1 MILKHFELS
10 NINNIKSNCYLFYG
24 ENEGLKTEA
33 INIIKKSGFTKNFY
47 RYEESE
53 ILNNYDNFL
62 NEVTNKSFFEQ
73 DKLIIISRVSE
84 KIYTLIDEIK
94 NAEIDDVK
102 IIINSGKLDKK
113 SKLRQNF
120 EKQKDLVCIAFY
132 EDDNKTLANLAYKFF
147 QDKKI
152 SISREITNLLV
163 ERCRGDRN
171 NLKNELYKIEL
182 FLKDKKNITQDQL
195 LSLTNLAVN
204 YSFSEL
210 VDACLSKNINK
221 TVRIITE
228 NNFSSEDCV
237 SIVRTFLAKSKRLLI
252 LKKMNNENNNLEK
265 NISDFKPP
273 IFWKDKDIIR
283 QQFKHWNLENIE
295 NLIFFINDIELILKK
310 NNINSVYL
318 LNDFILSQVKVSN

>member
-1 MILKHFELS
+1 MILKHYQLS
-10 NINNIKSNCYLFYG
+10 NINNIKSNYYLFYG

-33 INIIKKSGFTKNFY
+33 INIIKKSGFTKNVY
-47 RYEESE
+47 RYDESE

-73 DKLIIISRVSE
+73 NKLIIISRVSE

-120 EKQKDLVCIAFY
+120 EKQKDLICIAFY

-152 SISREITNLLV
+152 SISREIINLLV

-182 FLKDKKNITQDQL
+182 FLKDKRNITQDQL
-195 LSLTNLAVN
+195 LSLTNLAEN

-221 TVRIITE
+221 TVRIINE

-283 QQFKHWNLENIE
+283 QQFKHWNLESIE

-310 NNINSVYL
+310 NNINSVNL

>member
-1 MILKHFELS
+1 MILKHYQLS
-10 NINNIKSNCYLFYG
+10 NINNIKSNYYLFYG

-33 INIIKKSGFTKNFY
+33 INIIKKSGFTKNVY
-47 RYEESE
+47 RYDESE

-62 NEVTNKSFFEQ
+62 NEITNKSFFEEN
-73 DKLIIISRVSE
+73 KLIIISRVSE
-84 KIYTLIDEIK
+84 KIYTLIDEIR
-94 NAEIDDVK
+94 NAEIEDVK
-102 IIINSGKLDKK
+102 IIMNSGKLDKK

-171 NLKNELYKIEL
+171 NLKNELSKIEL
-182 FLKDKKNITQDQL
+182 FLKDKKNITQEQL
-195 LSLTNLAVN
+195 LNLTNLAEN

-210 VDACLSKNINK
+210 VDACLSKNVNK
-221 TVRIITE
+221 TVRIINE

-237 SIVRTFLAKSKRLLI
+237 SIVRIFLAKSKRLLL
-252 LKKMNNENNNLEK
+252 LKQMNNENNNLEK

-273 IFWKDKDIIR
+273 IFWKDKEIVR
-283 QQFKHWNLENIE
+283 QQFKHWSLESIE

-310 NNINSVYL
+310 NNINSVNL

>member
-1 MILKHFELS
+1 MILKHFQLS
-10 NINNIKSNCYLFYG
+10 NINKIKSNCYLFYG
-24 ENEGLKTEA
+24 ENEGLKSEA
-33 INIIKKSGFTKNFY
+33 IDIIKKSGFTKNFY

-62 NEVTNKSFFEQ
+62 NEITNKSFFEQ
-73 DKLIIISRVSE
+73 NKLIIISRVSE

-120 EKQKDLVCIAFY
+120 EKKKDLICVAFY

-152 SISREITNLLV
+152 SISREIINLLV

-182 FLKDKKNITQDQL
+182 FLKDKRNITQDQL
-195 LSLTNLAVN
+195 LSLTNLAEN

-221 TVRIITE
+221 TVRIINE

-237 SIVRTFLAKSKRLLI
+237 SIVRTFLAKSKRLLL
-252 LKKMNNENNNLEK
+252 LKQMNNENNNLEK

-273 IFWKDKDIIR
+273 IFWKDKEIVR
-283 QQFKHWNLENIE
+283 QQFKHWSLENIE

-310 NNINSVYL
+310 NNINSVNL

>member
-1 MILKHFELS
+1 MILKHYQLS
-10 NINNIKSNCYLFYG
+10 NINNIKSNYYLFYG

-33 INIIKKSGFTKNFY
+33 INIIKKSGFTKNVY
-47 RYEESE
+47 RYDESE

-62 NEVTNKSFFEQ
+62 NEITNKSFFEEN
-73 DKLIIISRVSE
+73 KLIIISRVSE
-84 KIYTLIDEIK
+84 KIYTLIDEIR

-102 IIINSGKLDKK
+102 IIMNSGKLDKK

-171 NLKNELYKIEL
+171 NLKNELSKIEL

-195 LSLTNLAVN
+195 LNLTNLAEN

-210 VDACLSKNINK
+210 VDACLSKNVNK
-221 TVRIITE
+221 TVRIINE

-237 SIVRTFLAKSKRLLI
+237 SIVRTFLAKSKRLLL
-252 LKKMNNENNNLEK
+252 LKQMNNENNNLEK

-273 IFWKDKDIIR
+273 IFWKDKEIVR
-283 QQFKHWNLENIE
+283 QQFKHWSLESIE

-310 NNINSVYL
+310 NNINSVNL

>member
-1 MILKHFELS
+1 MILKHFQLS

-24 ENEGLKTEA
+24 ENEGLKSEA
-33 INIIKKSGFTKNFY
+33 IDIIKKSGFTKNFY

-62 NEVTNKSFFEQ
+62 NEITNKSFFEQ
-73 DKLIIISRVSE
+73 NKLIIISRVSE

-120 EKQKDLVCIAFY
+120 EKQKDLICIAFY

-152 SISREITNLLV
+152 SISREIINLLV

-171 NLKNELYKIEL
+171 NLKNELYKIKL
-182 FLKDKKNITQDQL
+182 FLKDKRNITQDQL
-195 LSLTNLAVN
+195 LSLTNLAEN

-221 TVRIITE
+221 TVRIINE

-252 LKKMNNENNNLEK
+252 LRKMNNENNNLEK

-283 QQFKHWNLENIE
+283 QQFKHWNLESIE

-310 NNINSVYL
+310 NNINSVNL

>member
-1 MILKHFELS
+1 MILKHYQLS
-10 NINNIKSNCYLFYG
+10 NINNIKSNYYLFYG

-33 INIIKKSGFTKNFY
+33 INIIKKSGFTKNVY
-47 RYEESE
+47 RYDESE

-73 DKLIIISRVSE
+73 NKLIIISRVSE

-120 EKQKDLVCIAFY
+120 EKQKDLICIAFY
-132 EDDNKTLANLAYKFF
+132 EDDNKTLASLAYKFF

-171 NLKNELYKIEL
+171 NLKNELSKIEL
-182 FLKDKKNITQDQL
+182 FLKDKKNITQEQL
-195 LSLTNLAVN
+195 LNLTNLAEN

-210 VDACLSKNINK
+210 VDACLSKNVNK
-221 TVRIITE
+221 TVRIINE

-237 SIVRTFLAKSKRLLI
+237 SIIRTFLAKSKRLLL
-252 LKKMNNENNNLEK
+252 LKQMNNENNNLEK

-273 IFWKDKDIIR
+273 IFWKDKEIVK
-283 QQFKHWNLENIE
+283 QQFKHWTLESIE

-310 NNINSVYL
+310 NNINSVNI

>member
-1 MILKHFELS
+1 MILKHFQLS
-10 NINNIKSNCYLFYG
+10 NINKIKSNCYLFYG
-24 ENEGLKTEA
+24 ENEGLKSEA
-33 INIIKKSGFTKNFY
+33 IDIIKKSGFTKNFY

-62 NEVTNKSFFEQ
+62 NEITNKSFFEQ
-73 DKLIIISRVSE
+73 NKLIIISRVSE

-120 EKQKDLVCIAFY
+120 EKKKDLICVAFY

-152 SISREITNLLV
+152 SISREIINLLV

-182 FLKDKKNITQDQL
+182 FLKDKRNITQDQL
-195 LSLTNLAVN
+195 LSLTNLAEN

-221 TVRIITE
+221 TVRIINE

-283 QQFKHWNLENIE
+283 QQFKHWNLESIE

-310 NNINSVYL
+310 NNINSVNL

>member
-47 RYEESE
+47 RYEENE

-62 NEVTNKSFFEQ
+62 NEITNKSFFEEN
-73 DKLIIISRVSE
+73 KLIIISRVSE

-120 EKQKDLVCIAFY
+120 EKQKDLICIAFY
-132 EDDNKTLANLAYKFF
+132 EDDNKTLSNLAYKFF
-147 QDKKI
+147 QDKKV
-152 SISREITNLLV
+152 SISREIINLLV

-171 NLKNELYKIEL
+171 NLKNELSKVEL
-182 FLKDKKNITQDQL
+182 FLKDKKHITQDQL
-195 LSLTNLAVN
+195 LSLTNLAEN

-221 TVRIITE
+221 TLRIINE

-237 SIVRTFLAKSKRLLI
+237 SIVRTFLAKSKRLLL
-252 LKKMNNENNNLEK
+252 LKQMNNENNNLEK

-283 QQFKHWNLENIE
+283 QQFKHWNLESIE

-310 NNINSVYL
+310 NNINSVNI

>member
-1 MILKHFELS
+1 MILKHYQLS
-10 NINNIKSNCYLFYG
+10 NINNIKSNYYLFYG

-33 INIIKKSGFTKNFY
+33 INIIKKSGFTKNVY
-47 RYEESE
+47 RYDESE

-73 DKLIIISRVSE
+73 NKLIIISRVSE

-102 IIINSGKLDKK
+102 IIMNSGKLDKK

-120 EKQKDLVCIAFY
+120 EKQKDLICIAFY

-152 SISREITNLLV
+152 SISREIINLLV

-195 LSLTNLAVN
+195 LSLTNLAEN

-221 TVRIITE
+221 TVRIINE

-273 IFWKDKDIIR
+273 IFWKDKEIVR
-283 QQFKHWNLENIE
+283 QQFKHWSLEGIE

-310 NNINSVYL
+310 NNINSVNL

>member
-1 MILKHFELS
+1 MILKHYQIS
-10 NINNIKSNCYLFYG
+10 NINNIKSNYYLFYG

-33 INIIKKSGFTKNFY
+33 IDIIKKSGFTKNIN
-47 RYEESE
+47 RYDESE

-62 NEVTNKSFFEQ
+62 NEVTNKSFFEEN
-73 DKLIIISRVSE
+73 KLIIISRVSE

-120 EKQKDLVCIAFY
+120 EKQKDLICIAFY

-152 SISREITNLLV
+152 SISREIINLLV

-195 LSLTNLAVN
+195 LSLTNLAEN

-221 TVRIITE
+221 TVRIINE

-252 LKKMNNENNNLEK
+252 LRKMNNENNNLEK

-283 QQFKHWNLENIE
+283 QQFKHWNLESIE

-310 NNINSVYL
+310 NNVNSVNL
-318 LNDFILSQVKVSN
+318 LNDFILSQVKASN

>member
-1 MILKHFELS
+1 MILKHYQLS
-10 NINNIKSNCYLFYG
+10 NIYNIKSNYYLFYG

-33 INIIKKSGFTKNFY
+33 INIIKKSGFTKNVY
-47 RYEESE
+47 RYDESE

-73 DKLIIISRVSE
+73 NKLIIISRVSE

-120 EKQKDLVCIAFY
+120 EKQKDLICIAFY

-152 SISREITNLLV
+152 SISREIINLLV

-195 LSLTNLAVN
+195 LSLTNLAEN

-221 TVRIITE
+221 TVRIINE

-283 QQFKHWNLENIE
+283 QQFKHWNLESIE
-295 NLIFFINDIELILKK
+295 NLIFFI
-310 NNINSVYL
+310 
-318 LNDFILSQVKVSN
+318 

>member
-1 MILKHFELS
+1 MILKHYQLS
-10 NINNIKSNCYLFYG
+10 NINNIKSNYYLFYG

-47 RYEESE
+47 RYEENE

-62 NEVTNKSFFEQ
+62 NEITNKSFFEEN
-73 DKLIIISRVSE
+73 KLIIISRVSE

-120 EKQKDLVCIAFY
+120 EKQKDLICIAFY
-132 EDDNKTLANLAYKFF
+132 EDDNKTLASLAYKFF

-152 SISREITNLLV
+152 SISREIINLLV

-195 LSLTNLAVN
+195 LSLTNLAEN

-221 TVRIITE
+221 TVRIINE
-228 NNFSSEDCV
+228 NNFSNEDCV
-237 SIVRTFLAKSKRLLI
+237 SILRTFLAKSKRLLI

-283 QQFKHWNLENIE
+283 QQFKHWNLESIE

-310 NNINSVYL
+310 NNINSVNL

>member
-1 MILKHFELS
+1 MILKHYQLS
-10 NINNIKSNCYLFYG
+10 NIKNIKSNYYLFYG

-33 INIIKKSGFTKNFY
+33 INIIKKSGFTKNVY
-47 RYEESE
+47 RYDESE
-53 ILNNYDNFL
+53 ILNNYDNFI

-73 DKLIIISRVSE
+73 NKLIIISRVSE

-171 NLKNELYKIEL
+171 NLKNELSKIEL
-182 FLKDKKNITQDQL
+182 FLKDKKHITQDQL
-195 LSLTNLAVN
+195 LNLTNLAEN

-210 VDACLSKNINK
+210 VDACLSKNVNK
-221 TVRIITE
+221 TIRIINE

-237 SIVRTFLAKSKRLLI
+237 SIVRTFLAKSKRLLL

-273 IFWKDKDIIR
+273 IFWKDKEIVR
-283 QQFKHWNLENIE
+283 QQFKHWSLESIE

-310 NNINSVYL
+310 NNINSVNL

>member
-1 MILKHFELS
+1 MILKHFQLS

-24 ENEGLKTEA
+24 ENEGLKSEA
-33 INIIKKSGFTKNFY
+33 IDIIKKSGFTKNFY

-62 NEVTNKSFFEQ
+62 NEITNKSFFEQ
-73 DKLIIISRVSE
+73 NKLIIISRVSE

-120 EKQKDLVCIAFY
+120 EKQKDLICIAFY
-132 EDDNKTLANLAYKFF
+132 EDDNKTLANLTYKFF

-152 SISREITNLLV
+152 SISREIINLLV

-171 NLKNELYKIEL
+171 NLKNELYKIKL
-182 FLKDKKNITQDQL
+182 FLKDKRNITQDQL
-195 LSLTNLAVN
+195 LSLTNLAEN

-221 TVRIITE
+221 TVRIINE

-252 LKKMNNENNNLEK
+252 LRKMNNENNNLEK

-283 QQFKHWNLENIE
+283 QQFKHWNLESIE
-295 NLIFFINDIELILKK
+295 NLIFSINDIELILKK
-310 NNINSVYL
+310 NNINSVNL

>member
-1 MILKHFELS
+1 MILKHYQLS
-10 NINNIKSNCYLFYG
+10 NINNIKSNYYLFYG

-47 RYEESE
+47 RYEENE

-62 NEVTNKSFFEQ
+62 NEITNKSFFEEN
-73 DKLIIISRVSE
+73 KLIIISRVSE

-120 EKQKDLVCIAFY
+120 EKQKDLICIAFY

-171 NLKNELYKIEL
+171 NLKNELSKIEL
-182 FLKDKKNITQDQL
+182 FLKDKKNITQEQL
-195 LSLTNLAVN
+195 LNLTNLAEN

-210 VDACLSKNINK
+210 VDACLSKNVNK
-221 TVRIITE
+221 TVRIINE

-237 SIVRTFLAKSKRLLI
+237 SIVRTFLAKSKRLLL
-252 LKKMNNENNNLEK
+252 LKQMNNENNNLEK

-273 IFWKDKDIIR
+273 IFWKDKEIVK
-283 QQFKHWNLENIE
+283 QQFKHWTLESIE

-310 NNINSVYL
+310 NNINSVNI

>member
-1 MILKHFELS
+1 MILKHYQLS
-10 NINNIKSNCYLFYG
+10 NINNIKSNYYLFYG

-33 INIIKKSGFTKNFY
+33 INIIKKSGFTKNVY
-47 RYEESE
+47 RYDESE

-73 DKLIIISRVSE
+73 NKLFIISRVSE

-120 EKQKDLVCIAFY
+120 EKQKDLICIAFY

-152 SISREITNLLV
+152 SISREIINLLV

-195 LSLTNLAVN
+195 LSLTNLAEN

-221 TVRIITE
+221 TVRIINE

-283 QQFKHWNLENIE
+283 QQFKHWNLESIE

-310 NNINSVYL
+310 NNINSVNL

>member
-1 MILKHFELS
+1 MILKHYQLS
-10 NINNIKSNCYLFYG
+10 NINNIKSNYYLFYG

-33 INIIKKSGFTKNFY
+33 IDIIKKSGFTKNIY
-47 RYEESE
+47 RYDESE
-53 ILNNYDNFL
+53 IFNDYDNFL
-62 NEVTNKSFFEQ
+62 NEVKNKSFFEEN
-73 DKLIIISRVSE
+73 KLIIISRVSE

-102 IIINSGKLDKK
+102 IIINSGRLDKK

-120 EKQKDLVCIAFY
+120 EKQKDLICIAFY
-132 EDDNKTLANLAYKFF
+132 EDDNKTLANIAYKFF

-152 SISREITNLLV
+152 SISREIINLLV

-182 FLKDKKNITQDQL
+182 FLKDKRNITQDQL
-195 LSLTNLAVN
+195 LSLTNLAEN

-221 TVRIITE
+221 TVRIINE

-252 LKKMNNENNNLEK
+252 LKKMNNENKNLEK

-283 QQFKHWNLENIE
+283 QQFKHWNLESIE

-310 NNINSVYL
+310 NNINSVNL
-318 LNDFILSQVKVSN
+318 LNDFILSQVKASN

>member
-1 MILKHFELS
+1 MILKHYQLS
-10 NINNIKSNCYLFYG
+10 NIKNIKSNYFLIYG

-33 INIIKKSGFTKNFY
+33 INIIKKSGFTKIVY
-47 RYEESE
+47 RYDESE

-62 NEVTNKSFFEQ
+62 NEITNKSFFEEN
-73 DKLIIISRVSE
+73 KLIIISRVSE
-84 KIYTLIDEIK
+84 KIYTLIDEIR

-102 IIINSGKLDKK
+102 IIMNSGKLDKK

-120 EKQKDLVCIAFY
+120 EKQKDLICIAFY
-132 EDDNKTLANLAYKFF
+132 EDDNKTLANIAYKFF

-171 NLKNELYKIEL
+171 NLKNELSKIEL

-195 LSLTNLAVN
+195 LNLTNLAEN

-210 VDACLSKNINK
+210 VDACLSKNVNK
-221 TVRIITE
+221 TVRIINE

-237 SIVRTFLAKSKRLLI
+237 SIVRTFLAKSKRLLL
-252 LKKMNNENNNLEK
+252 LKQMNNENNNLEK

-273 IFWKDKDIIR
+273 IFWKDKEIVR
-283 QQFKHWNLENIE
+283 QQFKHWSLESIE

-310 NNINSVYL
+310 NNINSVNL

>member
-1 MILKHFELS
+1 MILKQYQLS
-10 NINNIKSNCYLFYG
+10 NINNIKSNYYLFYG
-24 ENEGLKTEA
+24 ENQGLKTEA
-33 INIIKKSGFTKNFY
+33 INIIKKSGFAENVY

-62 NEVTNKSFFEQ
+62 NEITNKSFFEEN
-73 DKLIIISRVSE
+73 KLIIISRVSE

-120 EKQKDLVCIAFY
+120 EKQKDLICIAFY
-132 EDDNKTLANLAYKFF
+132 EDDNKTLSNLAYKFF
-147 QDKKI
+147 QDKKV
-152 SISREITNLLV
+152 SISREIINLLV

-171 NLKNELYKIEL
+171 NLKNELSKVEL
-182 FLKDKKNITQDQL
+182 FLKDKKHITQDQL
-195 LSLTNLAVN
+195 LSLTNLAEN

-221 TVRIITE
+221 TLKIINE

-237 SIVRTFLAKSKRLLI
+237 SIVRTFLAKSKRLLL
-252 LKKMNNENNNLEK
+252 LKQMNNENNNLEK

-273 IFWKDKDIIR
+273 IFWKDKEIVR
-283 QQFKHWNLENIE
+283 QQFKHWSLENIE
-295 NLIFFINDIELILKK
+295 NLIFYINDIELILKK
-310 NNINSVYL
+310 NNINSVNL

>member
-1 MILKHFELS
+1 MILKHYQLS
-10 NINNIKSNCYLFYG
+10 NINNIKSNYYLFYG

-33 INIIKKSGFTKNFY
+33 INIIKKSGFTKNVY
-47 RYEESE
+47 RYDESE
-53 ILNNYDNFL
+53 ILNNFDNFL

-73 DKLIIISRVSE
+73 NKLIIISRVSE

-120 EKQKDLVCIAFY
+120 EKQKDLICIAFY

-171 NLKNELYKIEL
+171 NLKNELCKIEL
-182 FLKDKKNITQDQL
+182 FLKDKKNITQEQL
-195 LSLTNLAVN
+195 LNLTNLAEN

-210 VDACLSKNINK
+210 VDACLSKNVNK
-221 TVRIITE
+221 TIRIINE

-237 SIVRTFLAKSKRLLI
+237 SIVRTFLAKSKRLLL
-252 LKKMNNENNNLEK
+252 LKQMNNENNNLEK

-273 IFWKDKDIIR
+273 IFWKDKEIVR
-283 QQFKHWNLENIE
+283 QQFKHWSLESIE

-310 NNINSVYL
+310 NNINSVNL

>member
-1 MILKHFELS
+1 MILKHYQLS
-10 NINNIKSNCYLFYG
+10 NINNIKSNYYLFYG

-33 INIIKKSGFTKNFY
+33 INIIKKSGFTKNVY
-47 RYEESE
+47 RYDESE

-73 DKLIIISRVSE
+73 NKLIIISRVSE
-84 KIYTLIDEIK
+84 KIYNLIDEIK

-120 EKQKDLVCIAFY
+120 EKQKDLICIAFY

-152 SISREITNLLV
+152 SISREIINLLV

-195 LSLTNLAVN
+195 LSLTNLAEN

-221 TVRIITE
+221 TVRIINE

-273 IFWKDKDIIR
+273 IFWKDKEIVR
-283 QQFKHWNLENIE
+283 QQFKHWSLESIE

-310 NNINSVYL
+310 NNINSVNL

>member
-1 MILKHFELS
+1 MILKHFQLS
-10 NINNIKSNCYLFYG
+10 NINNIKSNFYLFYG
-24 ENEGLKTEA
+24 ENEGLKSEA
-33 INIIKKSGFTKNFY
+33 IDIIKKSGFTKNFY

-62 NEVTNKSFFEQ
+62 NEITNKSFFEQ
-73 DKLIIISRVSE
+73 NKLIIISRVSE

-171 NLKNELYKIEL
+171 NLKNELSKIEL
-182 FLKDKKNITQDQL
+182 FLKDKKNITQEQL
-195 LSLTNLAVN
+195 LNLTNLAEN

-210 VDACLSKNINK
+210 VDACLSKNVNK
-221 TVRIITE
+221 TVRIINE

-237 SIVRTFLAKSKRLLI
+237 SIVRTFLAKSKRLLL
-252 LKKMNNENNNLEK
+252 LKQMNNENNNLEK

-273 IFWKDKDIIR
+273 IFWKDKEIVR
-283 QQFKHWNLENIE
+283 QQFKHWSLESIE

-310 NNINSVYL
+310 NNINSVNL

>member
-1 MILKHFELS
+1 MILKHYQLS
-10 NINNIKSNCYLFYG
+10 NINNIKSNYYLFYG

-33 INIIKKSGFTKNFY
+33 INIIKKSGFTKNVY
-47 RYEESE
+47 RYDESE

-73 DKLIIISRVSE
+73 NKLIIISRVSE

-120 EKQKDLVCIAFY
+120 EKQKDLICIAFY

-147 QDKKI
+147 QDKKV

-195 LSLTNLAVN
+195 LSLTNLAEN

-221 TVRIITE
+221 TVRIINE

-237 SIVRTFLAKSKRLLI
+237 SIVRTFLAKSKRLLL
-252 LKKMNNENNNLEK
+252 LKQMNNENNNLEK

-273 IFWKDKDIIR
+273 IFWKDKEIVR
-283 QQFKHWNLENIE
+283 QQFKHWSLESIE

-310 NNINSVYL
+310 NNINSVNL

>member
-10 NINNIKSNCYLFYG
+10 NIKNIKSNYYLFYG

-33 INIIKKSGFTKNFY
+33 INIIKKSGFTKNVY
-47 RYEESE
+47 RYDESE

-62 NEVTNKSFFEQ
+62 NEITNKSFFEEN
-73 DKLIIISRVSE
+73 KLIIISRVSE
-84 KIYTLIDEIK
+84 KIYTLIDEIR

-102 IIINSGKLDKK
+102 IIMNSGKLDKK

-171 NLKNELYKIEL
+171 NLKNELSKIEL

-195 LSLTNLAVN
+195 LNLTNLAEN

-210 VDACLSKNINK
+210 VDACLSKNVNK
-221 TVRIITE
+221 TVRIINE

-237 SIVRTFLAKSKRLLI
+237 SIVRAFLAKSKRLLL
-252 LKKMNNENNNLEK
+252 LKQMNNENNNLEK

-273 IFWKDKDIIR
+273 IFWKDKEIVK
-283 QQFKHWNLENIE
+283 QQFKHWTLESIE

-310 NNINSVYL
+310 NNINSVNI

>member
-1 MILKHFELS
+1 MILKHFQLS
-10 NINNIKSNCYLFYG
+10 DINKIKSNCYLFYG
-24 ENEGLKTEA
+24 ENEGLKSEA
-33 INIIKKSGFTKNFY
+33 IDIIKKSGFTKNFY

-53 ILNNYDNFL
+53 VLNNYDNFL

-120 EKQKDLVCIAFY
+120 EKKKDLICVAFY

-152 SISREITNLLV
+152 SISREIINLLV

-182 FLKDKKNITQDQL
+182 FLKDKRNITQDQL
-195 LSLTNLAVN
+195 LSLTNLAEN

-221 TVRIITE
+221 TVRIINE

-237 SIVRTFLAKSKRLLI
+237 SIVRTFLAKSKR
-252 LKKMNNENNNLEK
+252 
-265 NISDFKPP
+265 
-273 IFWKDKDIIR
+273 
-283 QQFKHWNLENIE
+283 
-295 NLIFFINDIELILKK
+295 
-310 NNINSVYL
+310 
-318 LNDFILSQVKVSN
+318 

>member
-1 MILKHFELS
+1 MILKHYQLS
-10 NINNIKSNCYLFYG
+10 NINNIKSNYYLFYG

-33 INIIKKSGFTKNFY
+33 INIIKKSGFTKNVY
-47 RYEESE
+47 RYDESE

-62 NEVTNKSFFEQ
+62 NEITNKSFFEEN
-73 DKLIIISRVSE
+73 KLIIISRVSE

-132 EDDNKTLANLAYKFF
+132 EDDNKTLANLTYKFF

-171 NLKNELYKIEL
+171 NLKNELSKIEL

-195 LSLTNLAVN
+195 LNLTNLAEN

-210 VDACLSKNINK
+210 VDACLSKNVNK
-221 TVRIITE
+221 TVRIINE

-237 SIVRTFLAKSKRLLI
+237 SIVRTFLAKSKRLLL
-252 LKKMNNENNNLEK
+252 LKQMNNKNNNLEK

-273 IFWKDKDIIR
+273 IFWKDKEIVR
-283 QQFKHWNLENIE
+283 QQFKHWSLENIE

-310 NNINSVYL
+310 NNINSVNL

>member
-1 MILKHFELS
+1 MILKHYQLS
-10 NINNIKSNCYLFYG
+10 NINNIKSNYYLFYG

-33 INIIKKSGFTKNFY
+33 INIIKKSGFTKNVY
-47 RYEESE
+47 RYDESE

-73 DKLIIISRVSE
+73 NKLIIISRVSE

-120 EKQKDLVCIAFY
+120 EKQKDLICIAFY
-132 EDDNKTLANLAYKFF
+132 EDDNKTLASLAYKFF

-152 SISREITNLLV
+152 SISREIINLLV

-195 LSLTNLAVN
+195 LSLTNLAEN

-221 TVRIITE
+221 TVRIINE

-237 SIVRTFLAKSKRLLI
+237 SIVRTFLAKSKRLLL
-252 LKKMNNENNNLEK
+252 LKQMNNENNNLEK

-283 QQFKHWNLENIE
+283 QQFKHWNSESIE

-310 NNINSVYL
+310 NNINSVNL

>member
-1 MILKHFELS
+1 MILKHFQLS
-10 NINNIKSNCYLFYG
+10 NINDIKSNCYLFYG

-33 INIIKKSGFTKNFY
+33 IDIIKKSGFTKNFY
-47 RYEESE
+47 RYDESE

-62 NEVTNKSFFEQ
+62 NEITNKSFFEQ
-73 DKLIIISRVSE
+73 NKLIIISRVSE

-120 EKQKDLVCIAFY
+120 EKQKDLICIAFY
-132 EDDNKTLANLAYKFF
+132 EDDNKTLSNLAYKFF
-147 QDKKI
+147 LDKKI
-152 SISREITNLLV
+152 SISREIINLLV
-163 ERCRGDRN
+163 DRCRGDRN
-171 NLKNELYKIEL
+171 NLKTELYKIEL

-195 LSLTNLAVN
+195 LNLTNLAEN

-210 VDACLSKNINK
+210 VDACLSKNVNK
-221 TVRIITE
+221 TVRIINE

-237 SIVRTFLAKSKRLLI
+237 AIVRTFLAKSKRLLI

-265 NISDFKPP
+265 NISDFKPS

-283 QQFKHWNLENIE
+283 QQFKHWNLESIE
-295 NLIFFINDIELILKK
+295 NLIFSINDIELILKK
-310 NNINSVYL
+310 NNINSVNL
-318 LNDFILSQVKVSN
+318 LNDFILTQVRVSN

>member
-1 MILKHFELS
+1 MILKHFQLS
-10 NINNIKSNCYLFYG
+10 NINNFKSNCYLFYG
-24 ENEGLKTEA
+24 ENEGLKSEA
-33 INIIKKSGFTKNFY
+33 IDIIKKSGFTKNFY

-62 NEVTNKSFFEQ
+62 NEVTNKSFFEEN
-73 DKLIIISRVSE
+73 KLIIISRVSE
-84 KIYTLIDEIK
+84 KIYTLIDEIR

-120 EKQKDLVCIAFY
+120 EKQKDLLCIAFY

-171 NLKNELYKIEL
+171 NLKNELSKIEL
-182 FLKDKKNITQDQL
+182 FLKDKKNITQEQL
-195 LSLTNLAVN
+195 LNLTNLAEN

-210 VDACLSKNINK
+210 VDACLSKNVNK
-221 TVRIITE
+221 TVRIINE

-237 SIVRTFLAKSKRLLI
+237 SIVRTFLAKSKRLLL
-252 LKKMNNENNNLEK
+252 LKQMNNENNNLEK

-273 IFWKDKDIIR
+273 IFWKDKEIVR
-283 QQFKHWNLENIE
+283 QQFKHWSLEGIE

-310 NNINSVYL
+310 NNINSVNL

>member
-1 MILKHFELS
+1 MILKHYQLS
-10 NINNIKSNCYLFYG
+10 NINNIKSNYYLFYG
-24 ENEGLKTEA
+24 ENQGLKTEA
-33 INIIKKSGFTKNFY
+33 IDIIKKSGFAENVY

-53 ILNNYDNFL
+53 ILNNYDNFF
-62 NEVTNKSFFEQ
+62 NEITNKSFFEEN
-73 DKLIIISRVSE
+73 KLIIISRVSE
-84 KIYTLIDEIK
+84 KILTLIDEIK

-120 EKQKDLVCIAFY
+120 EKQKDLICIAFY
-132 EDDNKTLANLAYKFF
+132 EDDNKTLASLAYKFF

-171 NLKNELYKIEL
+171 NLKNELSKIEL
-182 FLKDKKNITQDQL
+182 FLKDKKHITQDQL
-195 LSLTNLAVN
+195 LNLTNLAEN

-210 VDACLSKNINK
+210 VDACLSKNVNK
-221 TVRIITE
+221 TIRIINE

-237 SIVRTFLAKSKRLLI
+237 SIIRTFLAKSKRLLL
-252 LKKMNNENNNLEK
+252 LKQMNNENNNLEK

-283 QQFKHWNLENIE
+283 QQFRHWTLESIE

-310 NNINSVYL
+310 NNINSVNL
-318 LNDFILSQVKVSN
+318 LNDFILSQVRVNN

>member
-1 MILKHFELS
+1 MILKHFQLS
-10 NINNIKSNCYLFYG
+10 NINKIKSNCYLFYG
-24 ENEGLKTEA
+24 ENEGLKSEA
-33 INIIKKSGFTKNFY
+33 IDIIKKSGFTKNFY

-62 NEVTNKSFFEQ
+62 NEITNKSFFEEN
-73 DKLIIISRVSE
+73 KLIIISRVSE

-120 EKQKDLVCIAFY
+120 EKKKDLICVAFY

-152 SISREITNLLV
+152 SISREIINLLV

-182 FLKDKKNITQDQL
+182 FLKDKRNITQDQL
-195 LSLTNLAVN
+195 LSLTNLAEN

-221 TVRIITE
+221 TVRIINE

-273 IFWKDKDIIR
+273 IFWKDKEIVK
-283 QQFKHWNLENIE
+283 QQFKHWTLESIE

-310 NNINSVYL
+310 NNINSVNL

>member
-1 MILKHFELS
+1 MILKHYQLS
-10 NINNIKSNCYLFYG
+10 NINNIKSNYYLFYG
-24 ENEGLKTEA
+24 ENQGLKTEA
-33 INIIKKSGFTKNFY
+33 IDIIKKSGFTENVY

-53 ILNNYDNFL
+53 ILNNYDKFL
-62 NEVTNKSFFEQ
+62 NEIKNKSFFEEN
-73 DKLIIISRVSE
+73 KLIIISRVSE
-84 KIYTLIDEIK
+84 KILTLIDEIK
-94 NAEIDDVK
+94 NAEIDDIK

-120 EKQKDLVCIAFY
+120 EKQKDLICIAFY
-132 EDDNKTLANLAYKFF
+132 EDDNKTLTNLAYKFF
-147 QDKKI
+147 QDKKV

-171 NLKNELYKIEL
+171 NLKNELSKIEL
-182 FLKDKKNITQDQL
+182 FLKDKKHITQDQL
-195 LSLTNLAVN
+195 LNLTNLAEN

-210 VDACLSKNINK
+210 VDACLSKNVNK
-221 TVRIITE
+221 TIRIINE

-237 SIVRTFLAKSKRLLI
+237 SIVRTFLAKLKRLLL
-252 LKKMNNENNNLEK
+252 LKQMNNENNNLEK

-283 QQFKHWNLENIE
+283 QQFRHWTLESIE

-310 NNINSVYL
+310 NNINSVNL
-318 LNDFILSQVKVSN
+318 LNDFILSQVRVNN